1 MGFPACK
8 SNNILELLLFELFIL
23 LSWILTS
30 SRERERERKKGREK
44 NKYKTEAKRIE
55 KNSEI
60 IIKQ

>member
-23 LSWILTS
+23 LSWILIS
-30 SRERERERKKGREK
+30 SRERERKKGREK